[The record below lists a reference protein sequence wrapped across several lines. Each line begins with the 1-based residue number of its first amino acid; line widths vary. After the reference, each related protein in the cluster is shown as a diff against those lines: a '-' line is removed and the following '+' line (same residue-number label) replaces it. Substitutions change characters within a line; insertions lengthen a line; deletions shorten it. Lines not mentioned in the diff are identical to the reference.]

1 MTGGKP
7 FFCEEE
13 DERSPAVKKNMIIRG
28 ALITGLVLAVA
39 SEVDFCSTSACTEA
53 HQYTLFGIP
62 FAFLG
67 IGFFVAAWTVF
78 ECSRFFRL
86 FPALFFLMICG
97 AGGAEAAFILI
108 QKYQIKQWCP
118 LCLGV
123 AAVVY
128 FLVVLISVA
137 RVQDAISK
145 FRERKVTLMK
155 IAGKVL
161 IVFLVVFSGFGLA
174 YKGAQK
180 SEAGENIPDI
190 SLGNKR
196 SSVEVYIFT
205 DWFCPACRKAE
216 REIEKT
222 VPVVGERAKIIF
234 VDLPIHEQ
242 SLNYTPFGLSFLV
255 YEKAKYLELRR
266 ALMTVTLK
274 TKEPTP
280 EQVQEA
286 VTPLHV
292 TYKPLAFLTVSR
304 MMKVYSDLAKT
315 FKVKSTPTVVV
326 YEAKTKQSIRLVG
339 AKEITETRVLGALA
353 DLQRK

>member
-1 MTGGKP
+1 
-7 FFCEEE
+7 
-13 DERSPAVKKNMIIRG
+13 MIIRG
-28 ALITGLVLAVA
+28 ALVTGLVLAVA
-39 SEVDFCSTSACTEA
+39 SEVDLCSTSACTEA

-62 FAFLG
+62 FALFG
-67 IGFFVAAWTVF
+67 IVFFVAAWIVF
-78 ECSRFFRL
+78 ECSRFLRL
-86 FPALFFLMICG
+86 FPALFFLMIFG

-128 FLVVLISVA
+128 FLGVLIAVGQA
-137 RVQDAISK
+137 RDAVSK

-155 IAGKVL
+155 LAGKVL
-161 IVFLVVFSGFGLA
+161 IVSLVFLFGFGLA

-180 SEAGENIPDI
+180 SEAGEKVPDI
-190 SLGNKR
+190 SLGNK
-196 SSVEVYIFT
+196 SSAVEVYIFT

-234 VDLPIHEQ
+234 VDLPIHEE

-255 YEKAKYLELRR
+255 HEKDKYLEVRR
-266 ALMTVTLK
+266 ALMTLTLK
-274 TKEPTP
+274 TKEPTQ
-280 EQVQEA
+280 EQVQGVVA
-286 VTPLHV
+286 PLHV
-292 TYKPLAFLTVSR
+292 TYKPLAVLTVSR
-304 MMKVYSDLAKT
+304 LMKFYSDLAKT

-326 YEAKTKQSIRLVG
+326 YEAKTKKSLRLVG
-339 AKEITETRVLGALA
+339 GKEITATNVLGALA
-353 DLQRK
+353 DVQKK